1 MKKRSRAIFT
11 FVTAVILAAVT
22 VFTAGFQSSEAY
34 GKTDDEVTGTDTVS
48 VVFTHDM
55 HSHMDTDRVQKK
67 GRIVEIGG
75 FAKLKTA
82 IDNVKAQYPDTFLLD
97 AGDFSMGTPY
107 QTIFSEEA
115 SEMKMMGFLGFEATT
130 LGNHEFDYRAAGLA
144 SMMNAAAAD
153 DSTPAMLIA
162 NIDWEATLA
171 DEELRDDAQLL
182 KDSFDSYGVKDYM
195 IIEHNGIKAAVFGI
209 IGESAVDYA
218 PESGLLFKDPRET
231 AAEVVEKI
239 KADEDA
245 DIIICLSHSGTVENE
260 KDTLEKTEDYLLAEE
275 VPDIDLIISGHTH
288 TVLGEAVK
296 VGNSYIVSCGSY
308 NRNAGHIT
316 LKRGDD
322 GRYELASY
330 ELIPL
335 DESIAGD
342 SSVDEQLGYYRSLVD
357 EKYFSGYGYSA
368 DQVLAYNDIDFP
380 SIEQFGLKQGEEP
393 FGDLIADSY
402 KYAVNEATGETP
414 DVTVVPHGV
423 VRGSFL
429 KGDITVTDAFNVS
442 SLGYGKDGSAGYPLV
457 KVYLTGRELKAVA
470 EVDASISDFMGV
482 ARLYCAGLEYSWNP
496 HRLILNRAV
505 DVSFNDGE
513 KTEEIQ
519 DDRLYSVVGDLYSC
533 QMLGTVKSKSFGLL
547 KIDPKDEDG
556 ELIDDFEE
564 HIINDGDGELKAW
577 YALASYIDSFEGDIV
592 PDYYSTTHD
601 RKTKID
607 SRDISDLLKQPNNVF
622 ALVSCVASA
631 LVILTVIIVI
641 FVRRRRHRK
650 AAAKDEA

>member
-1 MKKRSRAIFT
+1 MKKRSKAIFT

-22 VFTAGFQSSEAY
+22 VFTADFQSSEAY
-34 GKTDDEVTGTDTVS
+34 GGTDDEVTGANTVS

-82 IDNVKAQYPDTFLLD
+82 IDSVKAQYPDTFLLD

-115 SEMKMMGFLGFEATT
+115 SEMKMMGFLGFDATT

-144 SMMNAAAAD
+144 SMMDAAAAD
-153 DSTPAMLIA
+153 ESTPAMLIA

-195 IIEHNGIKAAVFGI
+195 MIEHNGIKAAVFGI

-218 PESGLLFKDPRET
+218 PESGLIFRDPRET
-231 AAEVVEKI
+231 AAEVVKKI
-239 KADEDA
+239 KADEEA

-288 TVLGEAVK
+288 TVLGDPVQ
-296 VGNSYIVSCGSY
+296 VGDSYIVSCGSY

-316 LKRGDD
+316 LKRGKD
-322 GRYELASY
+322 GEYELASY

-335 DESIAGD
+335 DENIAGD
-342 SSVDEQLGYYRSLVD
+342 SYVDEQLGYYRSLVD
-357 EKYFSGYGYSA
+357 EKYFSDYGYSA
-368 DQVLAYNDIDFP
+368 EQVLAYNDVDFP
-380 SIEQFGLKQGEEP
+380 PIEQFGLKQGEEP
-393 FGDLIADSY
+393 LGDLIADSY
-402 KYAVNEATGETP
+402 KYAVNEATGEVP

-496 HRLILNRAV
+496 NRLILNRAV
-505 DVSFNDGE
+505 DVRYNDGE
-513 KTEEIQ
+513 KTEEIR

-533 QMLGTVKSKSFGLL
+533 QMLGTVKGKSFGLL
-547 KIDPKDEDG
+547 KIDPKDENG

-577 YALASYIDSFEGDIV
+577 YALASYIDSFEGDAV
-592 PDYYSTTHD
+592 PDYYSVNHE
-601 RKTKID
+601 RKVEID
-607 SRDISDLLKQPNNVF
+607 SRDISELLKQPNNVF
-622 ALVSCVASA
+622 ALVSCAVAL
-631 LVILTVIIVI
+631 LVILIVLAVILVM
-641 FVRRRRHRK
+641 RRRRRK

>member
-1 MKKRSRAIFT
+1 M
-11 FVTAVILAAVT
+11 TAVILAAVT
-22 VFTAGFQSSEAY
+22 VFTAGFQGSEAY
-34 GKTDDEVTGTDTVS
+34 GKTDDKVTGTDTVS

-55 HSHMDTDRVQKK
+55 HSHMDKDRVQKK
-67 GRIVEIGG
+67 GRVVEIGG

-82 IDNVKAQYPDTFLLD
+82 IDSVKAQYPDTFLLD

-368 DQVLAYNDIDFP
+368 DRVLAYNDIDFP
-380 SIEQFGLKQGEEP
+380 SIEQFGLK
-393 FGDLIADSY
+393 
-402 KYAVNEATGETP
+402 
-414 DVTVVPHGV
+414 
-423 VRGSFL
+423 
-429 KGDITVTDAFNVS
+429 
-442 SLGYGKDGSAGYPLV
+442 
-457 KVYLTGRELKAVA
+457 
-470 EVDASISDFMGV
+470 
-482 ARLYCAGLEYSWNP
+482 
-496 HRLILNRAV
+496 
-505 DVSFNDGE
+505 
-513 KTEEIQ
+513 
-519 DDRLYSVVGDLYSC
+519 
-533 QMLGTVKSKSFGLL
+533 
-547 KIDPKDEDG
+547 
-556 ELIDDFEE
+556 
-564 HIINDGDGELKAW
+564 
-577 YALASYIDSFEGDIV
+577 
-592 PDYYSTTHD
+592 
-601 RKTKID
+601 
-607 SRDISDLLKQPNNVF
+607 
-622 ALVSCVASA
+622 
-631 LVILTVIIVI
+631 
-641 FVRRRRHRK
+641 
-650 AAAKDEA
+650 